1 MPVPP
6 TSISAATITSHAML
20 IEMRM
25 PVKMVGAAAG
35 KITLSALRNGFTSS
49 VLATFSHSR
58 LTDDTPNAV
67 LISIGHT
74 EQMKMTKMPEI
85 EESLIV

>member
-1 MPVPP
+1 
-6 TSISAATITSHAML
+6 ML

-35 KITLSALRNGFTSS
+35 RMTLSALRNGFTSS
-49 VLATFSHSR
+49 VLATFNHSR
-58 LTDDTPNAV
+58 FTEDTPNAV

-74 EQMKMTKMPEI
+74 EQMKITKMPLT
-85 EESLIV
+85 EESLIVYSANGIHASGEMGLST